1 MNLVPKLLEA
11 GLKVIDM
18 SADFRLKN
26 PADYETYYG
35 WKHAHPELL
44 KEAAYGLPELHREEI
59 KKARFIGCPGCMATA
74 TILALVPIVKAGLV
88 DKNHIVADLKVGSS
102 GGGSKPTVASH
113 HPERFGGVRPYQV
126 VGHRHIGE
134 VEQEVNAVSTEPV
147 TVSFTPHAVN
157 MVRGIL
163 VTIHAFPQADPSKP
177 KTSGK
182 RCAACT
188 AAEPFIRLVKY
199 QKGCYQLPDPKV
211 TQGTNFC
218 DIGFEIDPHA
228 NRLLMFSAID
238 NMVKGASGQGVQ
250 CLNLMMGI
258 DETTGLEKH
267 GFPSDVTAMLF
278 VIKMGGSILKEG
290 ASSDLV
296 SRPQNPPQRTT
307 KWFSCMAA
315 ASKSPKS
322 APNWAKNRNSSCR
335 LKASEAATPTRKPSK
350 STPWSWRANST
361 SKSFSPCKA
370 KAYPRW
376 A

>member
-1 MNLVPKLLEA
+1 MMRIGIIGGTGYVGGELLRILLLHPQAEVTMVTSRQSAGEYIFNVHPNLRGLTQLKFVPMGVAEMQKNCDLIFTATPHGGSQNLVPKLLEA

-59 KKARFIGCPGCMATA
+59 KKARLVGCPGCMATA
-74 TILALVPIVKAGLV
+74 TILAMVPIVKAGLV
-88 DKNHIVADLKVGSS
+88 EKNRLVADLKVGSS
-102 GGGSKPTVASH
+102 GGGSKPTPASH
-113 HPERFGGVRPYQV
+113 HPERAGGVRPYQV

-134 VEQEVNAVSTEPV
+134 VEQEVNAVSSEPV

-163 VTIHAFPQADPSKP
+163 VTIHGFATRPLEAKDVWKALRGMYGS
-177 KTSGK
+177 
-182 RCAACT
+182 
-188 AAEPFIRLVKY
+188 EPFIRFVKY

-228 NRLLMFSAID
+228 NRLLVFSAID

-250 CLNLMMGI
+250 CLNLMMSI
-258 DETTGLEKH
+258 DEKTGL
-267 GFPSDVTAMLF
+267 
-278 VIKMGGSILKEG
+278 
-290 ASSDLV
+290 
-296 SRPQNPPQRTT
+296 
-307 KWFSCMAA
+307 
-315 ASKSPKS
+315 KS
-322 APNWAKNRNSSCR
+322 AGFHPM
-335 LKASEAATPTRKPSK
+335 
-350 STPWSWRANST
+350 
-361 SKSFSPCKA
+361 
-370 KAYPRW
+370 
-376 A
+376 